1 MAKMTF
7 VEFVGAYKDYKK
19 KNGKS
24 ARLSEAEFKGLRKEY
39 THLLNESKRVSSE
52 NKRKFSE
59 ERNEVKVH
67 SLEEA
72 IKGMSAWK
80 KRNVGTSKLTEAEF
94 NAVKAAYL
102 AEKKTSTPAKKT
114 SKYAETLRAY
124 RKYKIEEMRDN
135 SPITESE
142 KAAIKAQ
149 LREDNAVEKI
159 REAKKLIRDAK
170 MKLEEGDMM
179 GAAGAVQGAGDNINA
194 AAAPANDPNA
204 ANVATPLPQN
214 VVDEIQNIKTSVDAF
229 PIEAKD
235 LVNDVNV

>member
-39 THLLNESKRVSSE
+39 TNLLNESKRVSSE

-102 AEKKTSTPAKKT
+102 AEKKASTPAKKT
-114 SKYAETLRAY
+114 SKYIETLRAY
-124 RKYKIEEMRDN
+124 RKYTKDQLWKEVERKLGRD
-135 SPITESE
+135 E
-142 KAAIKAQ
+142 
-149 LREDNAVEKI
+149 
-159 REAKKLIRDAK
+159 
-170 MKLEEGDMM
+170 
-179 GAAGAVQGAGDNINA
+179 
-194 AAAPANDPNA
+194 
-204 ANVATPLPQN
+204 
-214 VVDEIQNIKTSVDAF
+214 
-229 PIEAKD
+229 
-235 LVNDVNV
+235 